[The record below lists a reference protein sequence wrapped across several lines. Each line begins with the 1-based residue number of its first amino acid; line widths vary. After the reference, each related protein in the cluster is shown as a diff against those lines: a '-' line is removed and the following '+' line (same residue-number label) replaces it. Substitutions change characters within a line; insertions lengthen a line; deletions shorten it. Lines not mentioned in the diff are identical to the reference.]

1 MSRTVKRVIYSTMTL
16 LLVTVAE
23 LFGQTFYVATT
34 GSDSSDGSFDH
45 PFRTIAKGI
54 LVATVPGTTIYVRG
68 GTYSV
73 ASTITISRSGTSTN
87 RYSLLAYPGERPFLD
102 FSTEPFGSRGVRL
115 SGSYW
120 YIKGLDIWKAGD
132 NGMNVSGSNNIIEFC
147 SFSENN
153 DTGLQLGGGAS
164 NNQIINCDSYYNS
177 DPGQGNADGF
187 APKLDVGTGNYFYG
201 CRSWQNSDDGWD
213 GYIRP
218 RPAVVPT
225 TTLENCWS
233 FMNGYLKTGLPSSG
247 NGNGFKMGGSDS
259 ANLSHN
265 MILREC
271 LSFQNRV
278 KGFDQNN
285 DRGSMALLN
294 CTAVSNGTNYGM
306 NGPIGTGS
314 MMTLKNCISAGTG
327 AVNLLSTAVLATNS
341 WMPPFVVTNDDF
353 ASVDTT
359 GMRAPRHPD
368 GSLPDVQFMHLAAGS
383 DLIDAGT
390 DVGLPFNGSAPD
402 LGCFESEVTAMVV
415 RIAIVPGWNMVS
427 NPLID
432 PMPDDSAKHLFPTII
447 SRVFEFTG
455 GYVAGDTMGH
465 GKGYWGNFPAATT
478 DSITGMPRARDSV
491 AVADGWNLIGSITNL
506 VDTSAIISVPAG
518 LRTSYWFGWS
528 GTGYEA
534 VSRIV
539 PGQAY
544 WVKANGAGVFV
555 LANPVFALPALTRRR
570 K

>member
-147 SFSENN
+147 SFSENY

-164 NNQIINCDSYYNS
+164 NNQVINCDSYFNK
-177 DPGQGNADGF
+177 DTTQGNADGF
-187 APKLDVGTGNYFYG
+187 SPKLDVGTGNYFYS

-213 GYIRP
+213 GYLRP
-218 RPAVVPT
+218 SDNVT
-225 TTLENCWS
+225 TTIENCWC
-233 FMNGYLKTGLPSSG
+233 FMNGYLKTGQPSTG
-247 NGNGFKMGGSDS
+247 NGNGYKMGGGENTNADS
-259 ANLSHN
+259 LRHN
-265 MILREC
+265 MILLNC
-271 LSFQNRV
+271 LSFDNRV

-285 DRGSMALLN
+285 NRGSMTLYN
-294 CTAVSNGTNYGM
+294 CTGYRNGTNYL
-306 NGPIGTGS
+306 ISSRIRSTS
-314 MMTLKNCISAGTG
+314 VLTVKNCVALGSYGSLASF
-327 AVNLLSTAVLATNS
+327 AVQATNS

-353 ASVDTT
+353 VSIDTT
-359 GMRAPRHPD
+359 GVRGPRQPD
-368 GSLPDVQFMHLAAGS
+368 GSLPAVQFMHLATGS

-390 DVGLPFNGSAPD
+390 DVGLPFHGSAPD
-402 LGCFESEVTAMVV
+402 LGCFETDPSEVVEEVGKPRSFSLMQNYPNPFNPSTEIRFSVEKSARATLAVYDLLGRKVATLYDGMAQVGKEYRV
-415 RIAIVPGWNMVS
+415 TFDASRLVS
-427 NPLID
+427 GVYF
-432 PMPDDSAKHLFPTII
+432 ST
-447 SRVFEFTG
+447 
-455 GYVAGDTMGH
+455 
-465 GKGYWGNFPAATT
+465 
-478 DSITGMPRARDSV
+478 
-491 AVADGWNLIGSITNL
+491 L
-506 VDTSAIISVPAG
+506 V
-518 LRTSYWFGWS
+518 S
-528 GTGYEA
+528 GTR
-534 VSRIV
+534 VDSKKLILLR
-539 PGQAY
+539 
-544 WVKANGAGVFV
+544 
-555 LANPVFALPALTRRR
+555 
-570 K
+570 